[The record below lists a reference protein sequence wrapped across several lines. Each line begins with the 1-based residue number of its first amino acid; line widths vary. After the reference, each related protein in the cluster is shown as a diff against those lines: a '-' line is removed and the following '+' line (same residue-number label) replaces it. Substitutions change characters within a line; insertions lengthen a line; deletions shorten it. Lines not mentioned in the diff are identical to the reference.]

1 MKKVLFAPPV
11 FLVILSL
18 LFASCGGADA
28 PARSTSAEKTPPA
41 LYVAMVRGQVE
52 ARETAGEGGF
62 TPVQTG
68 QKLGVGAEIR
78 TSEKSAVVL
87 YRDTLSMV
95 ALDQNSVM
103 LVKKLAFQ
111 SSLPVTILSL
121 LKGAA
126 VVEHKGKLP
135 KGAVLAIE
143 TADGRQG
150 GAAGSIVR
158 VSYLPREKRMITACL
173 SGECSLT
180 KEGQTL
186 NLTGGQEVDAADLS
200 PLPETAGELS
210 AGQREEFME
219 AARRICDCELSLEE
233 ILEAG
238 VISFAPPPDEVPTPE
253 EDLEASADEN
263 GNTDPESDQ
272 IGEDAFSEILSR
284 FAEEDPSA
292 ENGETEGGAPPAETH
307 EGEEPA
313 SAPEPPPAE
322 TGGPT
327 GSESA
332 PEERPAEPPP
342 TGGE

>member
-1 MKKVLFAPPV
+1 MKKVSPAPPV

-18 LFASCGGADA
+18 LFASCGGGNA
-28 PARSTSAEKTPPA
+28 PARSPSAEKAPPV
-41 LYVAMVRGQVE
+41 LHVAMVKGQVE
-52 ARETAGEGGF
+52 AREKAGENF
-62 TPVQTG
+62 APVQTG

-103 LVKKLAFQ
+103 LVKKLAFK
-111 SSLPVTILSL
+111 SSLPVTVLSL

-135 KGAVLAIE
+135 KGATLTIE

-150 GAAGSIVR
+150 GVAGSIVR
-158 VSYLPREKRMITACL
+158 VSYLPRERRMIVACF
-173 SGECSLT
+173 SGECSLA

-186 NLTGGQEVDAADLS
+186 RLTGGQEADAADLS
-200 PLPETAGELS
+200 SLPKTAGKLS
-210 AGQREEFME
+210 AGQQEEFLE

-233 ILEAG
+233 TLEAG
-238 VISFAPPPDEVPTPE
+238 IISFAPPPDEVPTPE

-272 IGEDAFSEILSR
+272 IGEDAFLEILSQ
-284 FAEEDPSA
+284 FAEENSPA
-292 ENGETEGGAPPAETH
+292 ENEEPEEGAPPAGDDDES
-307 EGEEPA
+307 EEPA
-313 SAPEPPPAE
+313 SAPEPAPAE
-322 TGGPT
+322 PNDPT
-327 GSESA
+327 GSESV
-332 PEERPAEPPP
+332 PEQRPEEPPP
-342 TGGE
+342 TGG

>member
-1 MKKVLFAPPV
+1 
-11 FLVILSL
+11 
-18 LFASCGGADA
+18 
-28 PARSTSAEKTPPA
+28 
-41 LYVAMVRGQVE
+41 
-52 ARETAGEGGF
+52 
-62 TPVQTG
+62 VQTG

-103 LVKKLAFQ
+103 LVKKLAFK
-111 SSLPVTILSL
+111 SSLRVTFLSL
-121 LKGAA
+121 INGAA
-126 VVEHKGKLP
+126 VVEHKERLP

-143 TADGRQG
+143 TADGRQSG
-150 GAAGSIVR
+150 VAGSIVR
-158 VSYLPREKRMITACL
+158 VSYLPREKRMITVCL

-200 PLPETAGELS
+200 PLPEAADELS
-210 AGQREEFME
+210 AGQQEEFLE

-233 ILEAG
+233 ILQAG
-238 VISFAPPPDEVPTPE
+238 LLSFAPPPDEVPTPE
-253 EDLEASADEN
+253 EDLETSADEN
-263 GNTDPESDQ
+263 GNTDPENDQ
-272 IGEDAFSEILSR
+272 IGEDALLEILSR
-284 FAEEDPSA
+284 FAEDDSSA
-292 ENGETEGGAPPAETH
+292 ENGETGGGAPPTGDN

-313 SAPEPPPAE
+313 SAPESPPTE
-322 TGGPT
+322 SGDPT